1 MSSSQANIQYKIGVD
16 RKYNFWSMSLLLIG
30 IVFLIPQWLF
40 GSPFYYLGLESSM
53 QTSNALLVL
62 QKVAVAISIVFVLVA
77 MATIP
82 SMQYR
87 DYLNGSRANRLLR
100 IACILLFILLLATT
114 LTITIAVPFN
124 WSTWERTFPAMN
136 VTMHVF
142 GVLGILFSWVAVCFA
157 PRQLRRDLELLDQM
171 EKKYSS

>member
-1 MSSSQANIQYKIGVD
+1 MSSSQANIEYKIGVD
-16 RKYNFWSMSLLLIG
+16 RKYNFWSMNLLLIG
-30 IVFLIPQWLF
+30 IAFLVPQWLV
-40 GSPFYYLGLESSM
+40 GSPFYNLGLESSM

-62 QKVAVAISIVFVLVA
+62 QKVAVALSVVFVLVA
-77 MATIP
+77 IATIP

-87 DYLNGSRANRLLR
+87 DYLKGSRAKRLLR

-114 LTITIAVPFN
+114 LTLTIAVPFN
-124 WSTWERTFPAMN
+124 WSTWKRTVPEMN
-136 VTMHVF
+136 VVMHVF
-142 GVLGILFSWVAVCFA
+142 GVLGILLSWVAVYFA